1 MFSQLF
7 IKHPRFVPLCLP
19 SGNQTWPWK
28 IACKYQPWRFFWGK
42 WSINGWFS
50 IAIFVLFQDSILLGS
65 PRPLDPSK
73 TMLVPFPAV
82 LRLENVACRESLL
95 RRNLIRCLIFLSMY
109 IYIYMCVCVL
119 YVYYIYI
126 YIYTYIMY
134 KCMCVCMCVCDTFI
148 FLRYAY
154 ILNMYPFAFVWV
166 CVSPTSRTCALEKCV
181 FVCGATCYPLGSA
194 HIFLR
199 CPALSVAPNPA
210 TKITNGKIPWTRS

>member
-109 IYIYMCVCVL
+109 IYICVCVCVL

-126 YIYTYIMY
+126 HIYLYNVQMY
-134 KCMCVCMCVCDTFI
+134 VCM
-148 FLRYAY
+148 Y
-154 ILNMYPFAFVWV
+154 V
-166 CVSPTSRTCALEKCV
+166 CVILLYFYSMHIYWICIRLLLCECV
-181 FVCGATCYPLGSA
+181 SHQLVVHVHWKNVCLCVGPHAIHLDLHIYFCGAL
-194 HIFLR
+194 L
-199 CPALSVAPNPA
+199 
-210 TKITNGKIPWTRS
+210 

>member
-109 IYIYMCVCVL
+109 IYIYICVCVCIICIL
-119 YVYYIYI
+119 YIYI
-126 YIYTYIMY
+126 HIYLYNVQMY
-134 KCMCVCMCVCDTFI
+134 VCM
-148 FLRYAY
+148 Y
-154 ILNMYPFAFVWV
+154 V
-166 CVSPTSRTCALEKCV
+166 CVILLYFYSMHIYWICIRLLLCECV
-181 FVCGATCYPLGSA
+181 SHQLVVHVHWKNVCLCVGPHAIHLDLHIYFCGAL
-194 HIFLR
+194 L
-199 CPALSVAPNPA
+199 
-210 TKITNGKIPWTRS
+210 